1 MKRTLLLAAIGLL
14 VVSNAFVLAHV
25 AMNRSGEP
33 DSEME
38 LTARELQY
46 YGSRN
51 DDSSVVLMLRWTN
64 TAPEYP
70 TGPPTD
76 ARGWFDQ
83 KKLEELGFDLSVP
96 ADSTR
101 APRFYEN
108 LRSREVFVALE
119 FEGPAWEAWLK
130 DREPRLQ
137 TETAYGT
144 QVSLAERIE
153 IERQT
158 TPRLVAIDAAR
169 DPAEL
174 RRKYPDR
181 KRVMILPALVRALL
195 NRSFS
200 ASREAPARPAYL
212 RGAITRIAVDSI
224 YVPEP
229 LSRRLDG
236 QSYTPWTYD
245 GKQIKINEPPYR
257 VLLRVGSKYEPW
269 VTNVKVDVKL
279 LR

>member
-1 MKRTLLLAAIGLL
+1 MRVPLLLAALGLL
-14 VVSNAFVLAHV
+14 IVSNAFVLVHV
-25 AMNRSGEP
+25 GLNRSGEP

-46 YGSRN
+46 YGTRS

-76 ARGWFDQ
+76 PPEWFDQ
-83 KKLEELGFDLSVP
+83 KKLEDLGFDLSVP
-96 ADSTR
+96 ASSPR
-101 APRFYEN
+101 AQRFYDN
-108 LRSREVFVALE
+108 QRSRKGYVALE
-119 FEGPAWEAWLK
+119 LGGPAWESWLK

-137 TETAYGT
+137 TEVSYGP
-144 QVSLAERIE
+144 QVRPEQRLE
-153 IERQT
+153 IERET
-158 TPRLVAIDAAR
+158 TPRLVSIDVSL
-169 DPAEL
+169 DPASL

-181 KRVMILPALVRALL
+181 RRVMIVAALIRATL
-195 NRSFS
+195 RPESR
-200 ASREAPARPAYL
+200 ASETAPLRPAYL
-212 RGAITRIAVDSI
+212 RGAITRLAIESI
-224 YVPEP
+224 NVPEP

-245 GKQIKINEPPYR
+245 GKQVKVNQPPYR

-269 VTNVKVDVKL
+269 ITDVKL